1 MFGKKTEVK
10 NKLIKKEVLCCE
22 CWNKFSEVYVSQ
34 GNEETFKDMYI
45 MCPICFANL
54 ARRANKKGD
63 K

>member
-1 MFGKKTEVK
+1 MFGKKTEV
-10 NKLIKKEVLCCE
+10 
-22 CWNKFSEVYVSQ
+22 
-34 GNEETFKDMYI
+34 MYI